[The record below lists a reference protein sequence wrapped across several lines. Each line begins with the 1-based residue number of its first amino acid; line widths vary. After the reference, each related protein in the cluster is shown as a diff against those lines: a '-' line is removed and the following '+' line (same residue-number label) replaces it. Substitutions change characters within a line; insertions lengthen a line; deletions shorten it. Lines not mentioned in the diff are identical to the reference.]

1 MSNITQQEATAG
13 AISSVAG
20 KLAVLGG
27 SGTALYGTL
36 TSEFLFAAIGAICAI
51 GTFIVT
57 AYYKRKA
64 HALEK
69 RRVEFQMEMARQAEE
84 RKKLVAQASIA
95 AMQSGHSIIAPL
107 RESAAGKL

>member
-1 MSNITQQEATAG
+1 MTQQQTAATVG
-13 AISSVAG
+13 DVAG
-20 KLAVLGG
+20 KLTVLGG

-36 TSEFLFAAIGAICAI
+36 TSEFLFAAIGAICAL

-64 HALEK
+64 HILEQ
-69 RRVEFQMEMARQAEE
+69 RRVEFNMEMARLAEE

-95 AMQSGHSIIAPL
+95 AMQSGTSIIAPL
-107 RESAAGKL
+107 HDSKPAKL

>member
-1 MSNITQQEATAG
+1 MTQQQTASAVG
-13 AISSVAG
+13 DVAG
-20 KLAVLGG
+20 KLTVLSGG
-27 SGTALYGTL
+27 STALYGAL
-36 TSEFLFAAIGAICAI
+36 TSEFLFAAIGAICAL

-64 HALEK
+64 HLLEK
-69 RRVEFQMEMARQAEE
+69 RRVEFNMEIARQAEE

-107 RESAAGKL
+107 RDSAPGKL

>member
-1 MSNITQQEATAG
+1 MNQQQTASAVG
-13 AISSVAG
+13 DIAG
-20 KLAVLGG
+20 KLTVLGG
-27 SGTALYGTL
+27 SGTAVYGAI
-36 TSEFLFAAIGAICAI
+36 TSEFLFAAIGAICAL
-51 GTFIVT
+51 GTFLVT

-64 HALEK
+64 HILEQ

-107 RESAAGKL
+107 RDSAPGKL

>member
-1 MSNITQQEATAG
+1 MTQQQTAATVG
-13 AISSVAG
+13 DVAG
-20 KLAVLGG
+20 KLTVLGG

-36 TSEFLFAAIGAICAI
+36 TSEFLFAAIGALCAL

-69 RRVEFQMEMARQAEE
+69 RRVEFNMELARQAEE

-107 RESAAGKL
+107 RDSAPGKL